1 MTKCWHFCPDRRP
14 AFNEL
19 VSWTEIML
27 RSNADYLDLSPSIFQ
42 NVIYLQPI
50 CHSNDS
56 EEIMLNKPYETISSS
71 EKEFVLQYDEHQN
84 VHEGNQNVQKGHQ
97 NVQEGHQNVQDRH
110 QNVQDWHQNV
120 HKGLQNVH
128 ESSPD
133 QKSSCDDSNIVQ
145 DILEYPEM
153 DNEEDLTTEMDIFLP
168 SIVND
173 QLVV

>member
-27 RSNADYLDLSPSIFQ
+27 RSNADYLDLSPSTFQ

-56 EEIMLNKPYETISSS
+56 EETTMLNKPYETISSS
-71 EKEFVLQYDEHQN
+71 EKEFVLQHGHQNVHGGHQN
-84 VHEGNQNVQKGHQ
+84 VHEGQ
-97 NVQEGHQNVQDRH
+97 
-110 QNVQDWHQNV
+110 QNV
-120 HKGLQNVH
+120 HKGHQNIHKGHQNDH
-128 ESSPD
+128 EIRPD
-133 QKSSCDDSNIVQ
+133 QISSCDDSNIVQ
-145 DILEYPEM
+145 DMIEQDILEYPEM
-153 DNEEDLTTEMDIFLP
+153 ENEEDLTTEMDIFLP
-168 SIVND
+168 IVNN

>member
-71 EKEFVLQYDEHQN
+71 ETEFVLQQHNGHQD
-84 VHEGNQNVQKGHQ
+84 VHEN
-97 NVQEGHQNVQDRH
+97 
-110 QNVQDWHQNV
+110 
-120 HKGLQNVH
+120 
-128 ESSPD
+128 SPD
-133 QKSSCDDSNIVQ
+133 QKSSCDDTKTVQ
-145 DILEYPEM
+145 DMIEEDILEYPEL
-153 DNEEDLTTEMDIFLP
+153 DNEEDLTTERDIFLP
-168 SIVND
+168 SIVNN

>member
-19 VSWTEIML
+19 VAWTEIML

-71 EKEFVLQYDEHQN
+71 KTEFVLQNDGHQN
-84 VHEGNQNVQKGHQ
+84 VHEN
-97 NVQEGHQNVQDRH
+97 
-110 QNVQDWHQNV
+110 
-120 HKGLQNVH
+120 
-128 ESSPD
+128 SPD
-133 QKSSCDDSNIVQ
+133 QKSSCDDTKTVQ
-145 DILEYPEM
+145 DMIEEDILEYPEL
-153 DNEEDLTTEMDIFLP
+153 DNEEDLTTERDIFLP
-168 SIVND
+168 SIVNN